1 MPAIRFAYIRSALW
15 KPPHCLPIFAT
26 YLMGNRAEPRDPWG
40 IYTHTYNV
48 NTKFIYFHL
57 VARVNLCQSER
68 SSFSFHSLATTS
80 ENYTIKCKINSQFL
94 LAMDI
99 YTSSWTAGLRLPSK
113 PQESAEPPADP
124 LATWSPQRTLSI
136 CQGAPDIHI
145 QPRHFVGGVTDW
157 LADIQ
162 TLQSKTEAVRLWII
176 YEKSPGPVRCKSG
189 ISIWRERL
197 TNRGKEIT

>member
-15 KPPHCLPIFAT
+15 KPPHCLPIFAA

-40 IYTHTYNV
+40 IYAHTSNV

-99 YTSSWTAGLRLPSK
+99 YTSSWTTTAIETTRKCRTPRWPTGHLESPTNLVNLPGS
-113 PQESAEPPADP
+113 
-124 LATWSPQRTLSI
+124 T
-136 CQGAPDIHI
+136 
-145 QPRHFVGGVTDW
+145 RHPHPTKTFVGGVTDW

-197 TNRGKEIT
+197 TNRRKEIT